1 MEKSKS
7 DNTKF
12 TLKACRVNKRLT
24 LKEAADRLGIS
35 EFTLGN
41 YESGKTFP
49 TVPIIARIER
59 LYGISYNKIIFF
71 TMILR
76 FKCKKCETRK
86 RGEEM
91 EEMKDRI
98 KELQMAVKPLIEYMR
113 KYETPMTTAIVTGAG
128 IEIVSTEIHIPFEED
143 WS

>member
-1 MEKSKS
+1 
-7 DNTKF
+7 
-12 TLKACRVNKRLT
+12 
-24 LKEAADRLGIS
+24 
-35 EFTLGN
+35 
-41 YESGKTFP
+41 
-49 TVPIIARIER
+49 
-59 LYGISYNKIIFF
+59 
-71 TMILR
+71 MILR

-98 KELQMAVKPLIEYMR
+98 KELQMAVKPLIEYMH

>member
-1 MEKSKS
+1 
-7 DNTKF
+7 
-12 TLKACRVNKRLT
+12 
-24 LKEAADRLGIS
+24 
-35 EFTLGN
+35 
-41 YESGKTFP
+41 
-49 TVPIIARIER
+49 
-59 LYGISYNKIIFF
+59 
-71 TMILR
+71 MILR

-98 KELQMAVKPLIEYMR
+98 KLQMAVKPLIEYMR

>member
-1 MEKSKS
+1 M
-7 DNTKF
+7 
-12 TLKACRVNKRLT
+12 
-24 LKEAADRLGIS
+24 
-35 EFTLGN
+35 
-41 YESGKTFP
+41 
-49 TVPIIARIER
+49 
-59 LYGISYNKIIFF
+59 IFF
-71 TMILR
+71 YPLNKPKVY
-76 FKCKKCETRK
+76 FCKTRK
-86 RGEEM
+86 RGEED

>member
-1 MEKSKS
+1 
-7 DNTKF
+7 
-12 TLKACRVNKRLT
+12 
-24 LKEAADRLGIS
+24 
-35 EFTLGN
+35 
-41 YESGKTFP
+41 
-49 TVPIIARIER
+49 
-59 LYGISYNKIIFF
+59 
-71 TMILR
+71 MILR

-86 RGEEM
+86 RCEEM